1 MRAKQRHSFFAL
13 LTLLLTTTIAMG
25 QTAAIRLDTT
35 EIQLGGQT
43 RLNLTFGLPVSPT
56 EAIIWPAFT
65 DTLTGQIEVISS
77 STIDTL
83 TSESRFELL
92 QTLTITS
99 FDTGYVVIPPI
110 QFGLGEQRFESNAL
124 LLHVVAP
131 VVELMPRDVKEIYEV
146 EYTLVDWLIDHL
158 EWIVGGC
165 ILMLL
170 SFWLIRRWRMR
181 PRSVAVETEPVIERL
196 PAAEEA
202 LNALNELER
211 KELWQKG
218 AVKEYQSELTDAL
231 RIYIERRYHVR
242 TMERTT
248 RQILADLRMMG
259 VPGDAYNRLKATL
272 QLADVV
278 KFAKFIPEPE
288 EHIAALEN
296 ARFFVEQT
304 RQTPPSHE

>member
-1 MRAKQRHSFFAL
+1 MQAKRHYSFFAL
-13 LTLLLTTTIAMG
+13 LTLLLTTAIAMG
-25 QTAAIRLDTT
+25 QSASIRLDTT

-43 RLNLTFGLPVSPT
+43 RLTLTLELPVPPT
-56 EAIIWPAFT
+56 EPIVWPTFT

-77 STIDTL
+77 SAIDTL
-83 TSESRFELL
+83 NSESRFELN
-92 QTLTITS
+92 QSLTITC
-99 FDTGYVVIPPI
+99 FDTGYVVIPPV
-110 QFGLGEQRFESNAL
+110 QFGVGEQRFESNAL
-124 LLHVVAP
+124 LLHVPAP

-158 EWIVGGC
+158 RWIVGGC
-165 ILMLL
+165 ILLML

-181 PRSVAVETEPVIERL
+181 PRSVAIETEPVIERL

-202 LNALNELER
+202 LNALGELER

-218 AVKEYQSELTDAL
+218 AAKDYQSELTDVL
-231 RIYIERRYHVR
+231 RTYIERRYHVR

-304 RQTPPSHE
+304 RQTQPSHE